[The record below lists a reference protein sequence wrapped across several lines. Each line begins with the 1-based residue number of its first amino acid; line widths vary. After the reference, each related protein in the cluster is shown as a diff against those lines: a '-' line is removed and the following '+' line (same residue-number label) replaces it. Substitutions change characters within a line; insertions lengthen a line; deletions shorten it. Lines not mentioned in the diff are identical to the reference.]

1 MKGEFKL
8 MTEKEQKVREIII
21 EYGHLRQCD
30 CYHGQCLVL
39 PEMLID
45 LLAIRINASLERKGK

>member
-1 MKGEFKL
+1 